1 MFSTNARKSNVFKY
15 ILVLWLGIGLLL
27 IQSMAHAEMDG
38 IERVEWDKIP
48 IRLDLKVGQERW
60 VHFPGPVKVGLP
72 AALQPLL
79 RTQSVNGTVYFRAH
93 APFDATRIMLH
104 TLDGGPLYLFDV
116 SALETGGQSH
126 PLQVFMK
133 TAGENRTDPAA
144 SSVAPNVPTADYSY
158 VALTRFAA
166 QQLYAPARL
175 LHDLPGIVRVPVTRD
190 PVSLLRG
197 GIVAATP
204 LVAWRAGGLYVT
216 AVKLTNRTDQA
227 QTLDPRSLRGAWL
240 TAAFQHNRLLAAGS
254 EADTTAVYLI
264 SARPFA
270 ASRWGDSWP

>member
-1 MFSTNARKSNVFKY
+1 MLSINARKPNVLRY
-15 ILVLWLGIGLLL
+15 SLALWLGVSLLL
-27 IQSMAHAEMDG
+27 MQSTAHAETEG
-38 IERVEWDKIP
+38 IERIEWDKIP

-60 VHFPGPVKVGLP
+60 VHFPGSVKVGLP
-72 AALQPLL
+72 ASLQPLL
-79 RTQSVNGTVYFRAH
+79 RTQSVNGTVYFLAN
-93 APFDATRIMLH
+93 APFDATRIMLR

-116 SALETGGQSH
+116 SASEAGGESY
-126 PLQVFMK
+126 PLQLFVK
-133 TAGENRTDPAA
+133 AADESGEDPAA
-144 SSVAPNVPTADYSY
+144 SSIALNAPTVDYSY

-175 LHDLPGIVRVPVTRD
+175 LRDLPGIVRVPVNRD

-197 GIVAATP
+197 GIVDATP

-216 AVKLTNRTDQA
+216 AVKLTNRTAQP
-227 QTLDPRSLRGAWL
+227 QTLDPRNLRGTWL
-240 TAAFQHNRLLAAGS
+240 TATFQHNRLLAAGS

-270 ASRWGDSWP
+270 ASR